1 MKRNSGTQKYESI
14 QSNNNQSNNTIDYS
28 LYLVTDSENISKSK
42 YSTIDS
48 IVKEAINGGVSLVQ
62 LREKTASTKEFYKI
76 AKSLQSICKNES
88 NENNESSSSGKNIP
102 LIINDRIDIL
112 LAINGDG
119 LHIGQDDMPVK
130 VARDLIGNDK
140 ILGVSASTIEE
151 AKSAEKDG
159 ADYLG
164 VGAVFHTNTKDD
176 ASLVTLEE
184 LKKIVNSVSIPVVAI
199 GGINESNIEK
209 LNDTGIKGVSIVSAI
224 MNNPDPKEATT
235 ELLKKVEKIL

>member
-1 MKRNSGTQKYESI
+1 MERNSHTQKYKYI
-14 QSNNNQSNNTIDYS
+14 QSKNNINYS
-28 LYLVTDSENISKSK
+28 LYLVTDSENINKSK
-42 YSTIDS
+42 YSTTDS

-76 AKSLQSICKNES
+76 AKSIQKICKNES
-88 NENNESSSSGKNIP
+88 NDSNESRSSKHIP

-119 LHIGQDDMPVK
+119 LHIGQDDIPVN
-130 VARDLIGNDK
+130 VARELIGNDK

-159 ADYLG
+159 ANYLG

-184 LKKIVNSVSIPVVAI
+184 LKKIVNSVSIPVIAI
-199 GGINESNIEK
+199 GGINKSNIEK
-209 LNDTGIKGVSIVSAI
+209 LNDTGIKGVSIASAI
-224 MNNPDPKEATT
+224 MNNPNPQKAST
-235 ELLKKVEKIL
+235 ELLKKVKKIL